1 MSIYTLSASTLGI
14 SNQLLEIVWAIII
27 TLVLLSITLRSL
39 RSAFHEYNTGHAIR
53 ESEPIPIADLTAAS
67 SPLEFEGVA
76 QPTAENPPF
85 SAPISG
91 IDSLLCKVSFQ
102 VEKMRPN
109 RHGYKTKK
117 VELDTQPFFV
127 TDERRQVVVD
137 PADAAFDLGGF
148 QTEEK
153 EGMIR
158 KKRKKEKRLEPGD
171 TVHVYGATIT
181 DEATEFGSETVGT
194 VGACEETIEYQ
205 ITKGSEENAVSSQ
218 NTRLLVSLFIATVAG
233 AATLYLLYG
242 LLLDLELVT
251 SIL

>member
-1 MSIYTLSASTLGI
+1 MSVYTLSTAILGSSDQQI
-14 SNQLLEIVWAIII
+14 EIVLSIII
-27 TLVLLSITLRSL
+27 TLVFLGITFRSL
-39 RSAFHEYNTGHAIR
+39 LSAFHEYNTGRAIR
-53 ESEPIPIADLTAAS
+53 ENEPIPIADLTAAS

-85 SAPISG
+85 SAPLSG
-91 IDSLLCKVSFQ
+91 IDSLLCKVRFQ
-102 VEKMRPN
+102 VEEMRSN
-109 RHGYKTKK
+109 RHGYKTKN
-117 VELDTQPFFV
+117 VELNTQPFLV

-137 PADAAFDLGGF
+137 PADAAVHLGGY
-148 QTEEK
+148 QTTEK
-153 EGMIR
+153 EGMVR
-158 KKRKKEKRLEPGD
+158 KKRKQEKRLEPGD

-218 NTRLLVSLFIATVAG
+218 NTQLLVSLFVATVTG